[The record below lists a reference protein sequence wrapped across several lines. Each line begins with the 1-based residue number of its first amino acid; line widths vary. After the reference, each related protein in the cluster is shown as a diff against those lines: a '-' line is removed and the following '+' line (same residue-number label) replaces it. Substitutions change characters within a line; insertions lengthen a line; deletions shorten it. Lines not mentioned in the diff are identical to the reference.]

1 MNMEDEIV
9 ISRKDF
15 KALSSETRTGVLKL
29 LKDRNY
35 TLTELAHKL
44 NLAAPTI
51 KQHLSVLQEADLIEE
66 IDDGRKWKY
75 YRLTRRG
82 KKVLGDETPK
92 HFVILLGITSI
103 VLVALLFSSLI
114 NPLEQ
119 IQIFNAP
126 ALAANDSTSRELE
139 NTDTPTAGIDT
150 PTSGSIA
157 QDTIEKEKESIPI
170 QKSQAPDTSRGLFVI
185 IIALAAL
192 LEGYLIARVVR

>member
-29 LKDRNY
+29 LKERNY
-35 TLTELAHKL
+35 NLTELAKKL
-44 NLAAPTI
+44 DLAAPTI

-82 KKVLGDETPK
+82 KKVLGDDTPK
-92 HFVILLGITSI
+92 HFVILLGITSV
-103 VLVALLFSSLI
+103 VLVALLFSSLVSPI
-114 NPLEQ
+114 GQ
-119 IQIFNAP
+119 IETFSAP
-126 ALAANDSTSRELE
+126 ALAAQDSAAREYGE
-139 NTDTPTAGIDT
+139 NGAPTAGI
-150 PTSGSIA
+150 GA
-157 QDTIEKEKESIPI
+157 QDKIENAT
-170 QKSQAPDTSRGLFVI
+170 APVQENTASDSSRGLFVI
-185 IIALAAL
+185 VIALAAL